1 MKKTLYVSDLDGTLL
16 NSQSQISSTTKT
28 MLNRLVEEEGIN
40 FTIATA
46 RTPAT
51 VVRLLEGVDCQLPL
65 IVMTGA
71 AMWKG
76 GIVDEH
82 YLQASEVESLSALCR
97 KYGVRPFFY
106 TYNGKII
113 ETYHLPETDDY
124 ERQFVEQRQHS
135 PFKRFV
141 FQERFPSEK
150 ASRTMLIFAAADY
163 DRMGKVYNEASRV
176 LKCSMTYYRD
186 IFNPR
191 IGFLEVMAQ
200 GVSKARAA
208 KKLADKIGATRLVV
222 FGDSP
227 NDLSMREVA
236 DVFIAPSNA
245 SQEVR
250 HVADE
255 VAAGNDDDCVVR
267 WIAEDLRWGK
277 Q

>member
-51 VVRLLEGVDCQLPL
+51 VVRLLEGVDCRLPL

-97 KYGVRPFFY
+97 KYGVRPFFFY

-200 GVSKARAA
+200 GVSEGACCK
-208 KKLADKIGATRLVV
+208 KIGGQDWRDTLGCFWRQPERSFHEGGGRCVHRAVECFAR
-222 FGDSP
+222 S
-227 NDLSMREVA
+227 
-236 DVFIAPSNA
+236 APCRRRSGGR
-245 SQEVR
+245 QR
-250 HVADE
+250 
-255 VAAGNDDDCVVR
+255 R
-267 WIAEDLRWGK
+267 
-277 Q
+277 